1 MGGEEEVAAGVGGE
15 GETPGGVSDD
25 RDAIREGNDLC
36 RRCRSPFTEWVTN
49 PRAVRAD
56 RLAAQEQAPVMA
68 AAFVAPAPDSD
79 GAADGSPELNA
90 VLARSFAEDRDAVKN
105 STATPNAVIQQLPA
119 MVLVRPSQLEDSEGA
134 RLDCIVCCE
143 QFQLKER
150 VTGLGCCH
158 HIFHQECICLWLNVR
173 STCPICRSPVVTRVA
188 AGGKRERRGRMWGP
202 VSEGGGD
209 DLPSSASSS
218 SSSSSSSTESGS
230 WTGTGTEPGGEIRAE
245 KVPCCPASPWGATC
259 KSEGGEACG
268 CGCGDNGAEGGCG
281 GECGGEY
288 CGECCGEH
296 AVFRDMNGMPQHGMD
311 GMVPLA
317 LPGQANGGR
326 EYSLRLQAGGE
337 RQREKEGQRG
347 DDGRRGGGR
356 RDRETVIARRY
367 REIALQTATSVAT
380 TTIAM
385 SLCTTALARSM
396 GGGAVRIGGGGSGKM
411 VPPEI
416 MTA

>member
-1 MGGEEEVAAGVGGE
+1 MVARVAAGVGGE
-15 GETPGGVSDD
+15 GEVTPGGVSND
-25 RDAIREGNDLC
+25 RDAILEGNDLC
-36 RRCRSPFTEWVTN
+36 RLCHSAFTEWVTN

-56 RLAAQEQAPVMA
+56 RLAAQEQGPVMA
-68 AAFVAPAPDSD
+68 AAFVPD

-90 VLARSFAEDRDAVKN
+90 VLARSFEEDRDAVKN

-119 MVLVRPSQLEDSEGA
+119 LVLVRPSQLEDSEGA

-173 STCPICRSPVVTRVA
+173 STCPICRSPVVARVA
-188 AGGKRERRGRMWGP
+188 AGGKRERGGRMWRS
-202 VSEGGGD
+202 VSEGGGGG
-209 DLPSSASSS
+209 LPSSASSS

-230 WTGTGTEPGGEIRAE
+230 GGGEIRAE

-259 KSEGGEACG
+259 KSEGGGA
-268 CGCGDNGAEGGCG
+268 CGCGDNGEEGGWG
-281 GECGGEY
+281 GGC
-288 CGECCGEH
+288 CGECCGDCCGEDD
-296 AVFRDMNGMPQHGMD
+296 VFRDIMNGMPHGMD
-311 GMVPLA
+311 SMVPLA
-317 LPGQANGGR
+317 LPGQANGGH
-326 EYSLRLQAGGE
+326 EYGLLLQAGEE
-337 RQREKEGQRG
+337 RQREKEGQWEKEG
-347 DDGRRGGGR
+347 QRGGGR
-356 RDRETVIARRY
+356 RDRDTVVARRY

-396 GGGAVRIGGGGSGKM
+396 GGGAVRMGGGGRGEV

-416 MTA
+416 TTS